1 VKLQIRHNLT
11 EQELKKAIVSLAA
24 GGGGEEQVIKALQ
37 RSVCSCEGP
46 KEPRDPATRELFHRF
61 RGEYQRARKDILRII
76 ARLIASVSPKGL
88 HKALPSTPLTKAQI
102 RAIQQAIR
110 DRFELI
116 AAQLQDDYEPDPDLL
131 LRWQENEWVAPNVT
145 PEDFALTVRPEDR
158 YIRNAFVFGRLHQA
172 VEGGGSYADIMR
184 RAMTLPLTKP
194 DLQAIAVAEQQT
206 ANYITALGD
215 DVAKAAGE
223 IIAAQHRQTIRDMA
237 VDFHARKL
245 RARVLDEDAKREL
258 GLDIPERTVDTWQG
272 FKSELHQV
280 MEDKSRDWDRVA
292 YYEIHDAKGQGQ
304 ALGIIEELGPKKL
317 VYKMPLPTACPQCK
331 HLYLED
337 DGTPRLFQ
345 IDQLAGWGNNVG
357 RKPHPIKGGQVVP
370 GGRPDGAETLMPVTG
385 QTHPFCQCLGV
396 YPFTG
401 HEPWASA
408 KRNNAKV

>member
-1 VKLQIRHNLT
+1 MKLQVRHNLT
-11 EQELKKAIVSLAA
+11 ADELHKAVVSLAA
-24 GGGGEEQVIKALQ
+24 SGGIEERVVQALQ
-37 RSVCSCEGP
+37 KAACDCTGP
-46 KEPRDPATRELFHRF
+46 REPRDPATRELFHRF
-61 RGEYQRARKDILRII
+61 RGEYARARKDILRAV
-76 ARLIASVSPKGL
+76 ARVFASDSPTGL
-88 HKALPSTPLTKAQI
+88 HKALLTTPLSKAQI

-110 DRFELI
+110 DRFEFI
-116 AAQLQDDYEPDPDLL
+116 AAQLQDDYEPPQELL
-131 LRWQENEWVAPNVT
+131 ERWKGNGWVDEGVT
-145 PEDFALTVRPEDR
+145 AEDFALTVRPEDR

-172 VEGGGSYADIMR
+172 LEAGGSYDEIMR
-184 RAMTLPLTKP
+184 MALSMPLLKP
-194 DLQAIAVAEQQT
+194 DLHAIAIAEQQT

-245 RARVLDEDAKREL
+245 RARVLDEDKKREL

-317 VYKMPLPTACPQCK
+317 VYRIPLPTACPQCK
-331 HLYLED
+331 HLFLEE

-357 RKPHPIKGGQVVP
+357 RKPHPVKGGQVVP
-370 GGRPDGAETLMPVTG
+370 GGRPDGAETLKPVAG
-385 QTHPFCQCLGV
+385 LVHPWCSCLPPTP
-396 YPFTG
+396 YTG
-401 HEPWASA
+401 HEPWAAA
-408 KRNNAKV
+408 KKNNAKG